1 MIMPTIRN
9 SLEERILEELNKNP
23 ISVSK
28 LANLLGLRREF
39 LTGFLEAMRMD
50 GKVNVIDVGRAKVYI
65 PVGGKK

>member
-9 SLEERILEELNKNP
+9 SLEERILDELNKNP

-28 LANLLGLRREF
+28 LASLLGLRREF
-39 LTGFLEAMRMD
+39 LTGFLEAMRME
-50 GKVNVIDVGRAKVYI
+50 GKVNVIDVGRAKVYM